1 MRFVLLAFVMFG
13 VALFLAN
20 PRNFGVG
27 YGFELSEGKPVAGLT
42 PRLNISKIGDFGADV
57 VDVVVV
63 ASSRAA
69 EAYAASG
76 NQVYRTAKLPPSY
89 QEQITGIALALTA
102 EPEATAANMY
112 NATKSCLEEDGA
124 VAAPELVNYF
134 SGLVQISARTAA
146 LPEVEKAER
155 FSALSGPLTDAL
167 KAWLLFTPDG
177 QRPENN
183 IVLEN
188 WAARPKA
195 LVACHLEWLN
205 LP

>member
-27 YGFELSEGKPVAGLT
+27 NGFELSEGKPVVGLT
-42 PRLNISKIGDFGADV
+42 PRLDISKIGDFGAEM
-57 VDVVVV
+57 VDVVAV

-76 NQVYRTAKLPPSY
+76 NQVYRTVQYPPSY
-89 QEQITGIALALTA
+89 QAQLNGITLALTNK
-102 EPEATAANMY
+102 PEETAANMY
-112 NATKSCLEEDGA
+112 NATKSCLEEGGA
-124 VAAPELVNYF
+124 VAPPHLVNYF
-134 SGLVQISARTAA
+134 SGLVQIVARTAA
-146 LPEVEKAER
+146 LPEPEKAER
-155 FSALSGPLTDAL
+155 FNALSGPLTDAL
-167 KAWLLFTPDG
+167 KAWMMFTPEG
-177 QRPENN
+177 QRAENET
-183 IVLEN
+183 ILAD

-195 LVACHLEWLN
+195 LVACHLEWLD